1 MKKKILIADDNKVLC
16 DFIYKHLIE
25 IDEFEIVGIAN
36 TDEDEIKLIEEKKP
50 DIVITDLM
58 RNGEY
63 TGFDIIKEYSTH
75 TDSPQFL
82 IVSAGMPVST
92 IMKCKNVAGFI
103 NKLGLD
109 YDRLVMELRTIE
121 KNNIQLI
128 EEKEVEKRSN
138 ITMWYRIKEFFC
150 CKI

>member
-16 DFIYKHLIE
+16 DFMYKHLIE
-25 IDEFEIVGIAN
+25 VNEFEIIGIAN

-58 RNGEY
+58 RNNEY

-75 TDSPQFL
+75 IDSPQFL

-92 IMKCKNVAGFI
+92 IMKCKNVVGFI

-109 YDRLVMELRTIE
+109 YDKLIMELRVIE
-121 KNNIQLI
+121 KNDIKLVENI
-128 EEKEVEKRSN
+128 EDKKEDDTIWHK
-138 ITMWYRIKEFFC
+138 IKEFLL